1 MIFDLAKS
9 HFSSVVAKDNGQ
21 AAGQANE
28 TGLEVVEEEAEDQE
42 VEDQEVEDQEVED
55 QEVEAEEAKAL
66 PLPPPPPP
74 ARSNHRCCWRQ

>member
-9 HFSSVVAKDNGQ
+9 HFSSVVAKDHGQ

-28 TGLEVVEEEAEDQE
+28 TGLEVVEEEA
-42 VEDQEVEDQEVED
+42 EDQEVED